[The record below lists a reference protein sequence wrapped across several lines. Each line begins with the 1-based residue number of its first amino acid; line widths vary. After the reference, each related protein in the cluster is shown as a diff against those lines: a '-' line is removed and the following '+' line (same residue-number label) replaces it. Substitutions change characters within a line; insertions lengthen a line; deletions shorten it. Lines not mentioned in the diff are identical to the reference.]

1 MALYAFDGTGNE
13 DKPDTAEGGFDS
25 NALHFFRA
33 YQDPDK
39 DLQET
44 SDDRGSLYLKGI
56 GRRAETHTG
65 SVVAQAFGL
74 GGFLRIGIMMDRLA
88 LNCDAGD
95 TTIDVIG
102 FSRGAALAISFAN
115 EVARKLP
122 TLSIRFI
129 GVWDIVGEF
138 GLPGRFVNAGHD
150 LRLPPNAKRVYHAMA
165 LDEARS
171 VFHLTRLCGTG
182 REEDERL
189 VEVWFRGVHSDI
201 GGGNGNFGLNWHSL
215 DWMYA
220 AAIREGLPIAPP
232 AVIANKVHGSL
243 EMDIREHRHAIGPKR
258 HILAADLLH
267 TSVVLDASIRHHQRN
282 DPAVPLRRATN
293 EGLVLPAV

>member
-13 DKPDTAEGGFDS
+13 DRPDTAEGGFDS
-25 NALHFFRA
+25 NVLAFFRA
-33 YQDPDK
+33 YHDPDK

-44 SDDRGSLYLKGI
+44 NDRGSLYLKGI

-74 GGFLRIGIMMDRLA
+74 GGHLRVGIMMDRLA
-88 LNCDAGD
+88 HNCDAGD
-95 TTIDVIG
+95 TTVDVIG
-102 FSRGAALAISFAN
+102 FSRGAALAVSFAN

-122 TLSIRFI
+122 MLRIRFL

-150 LRLPPNAKRVYHAMA
+150 LTLPSNATRCHHAMA
-165 LDEARS
+165 LDEART
-171 VFHLTRLCGTG
+171 VFQLTRLCGTG
-182 REEDERL
+182 RDEAERL
-189 VEVWFRGVHSDI
+189 LEVWFRGVHSDV
-201 GGGNGNFGLNWHSL
+201 GGGNGNFGLNWITL

-220 AAIREGLPIAPP
+220 AAIRAGLPIDPA
-232 AVIANKVHGSL
+232 AVIANRVHGAL
-243 EMDIREHRHAIGPKR
+243 AMDIHEHRHAIGPKR

-267 TSVVLDASIRHHQRN
+267 ASVVLDRSVRHHQRN

-293 EGLVLPAV
+293 EGTILPAV

>member
-1 MALYAFDGTGNE
+1 
-13 DKPDTAEGGFDS
+13 
-25 NALHFFRA
+25 
-33 YQDPDK
+33 
-39 DLQET
+39 
-44 SDDRGSLYLKGI
+44 
-56 GRRAETHTG
+56 
-65 SVVAQAFGL
+65 
-74 GGFLRIGIMMDRLA
+74 MMDRLA

-95 TTIDVIG
+95 TTIDIIG

-150 LRLPPNAKRVYHAMA
+150 LHLPPNAKRVYHAMA

-171 VFHLTRLCGTG
+171 VFQLTRLSGTG
-182 REEDERL
+182 RDEDERL

-201 GGGNGNFGLNWHSL
+201 GGGNGNFGLNWLSL

-220 AAIREGLPIAPP
+220 AAIREGLPIAPSALITNRFP
-232 AVIANKVHGSL
+232 FEKT
-243 EMDIREHRHAIGPKR
+243 IRVPSGDHVAPPPVTFSD
-258 HILAADLLH
+258 LASEPSEF
-267 TSVVLDASIRHHQRN
+267 TTYSVVPLLKRILPPSGDQSGELSVDSYVNRRR
-282 DPAVPLRRATN
+282 PVPLALMTYRPVSLSKTICLPSGDH
-293 EGLVLPAV
+293 EGLLSCIGRFVRLTSPEPSAFMR

>member
-13 DKPDTAEGGFDS
+13 DRPDTAEGGFDS
-25 NALHFFRA
+25 NVLHFFRA

-44 SDDRGSLYLKGI
+44 NDRGSLYLKGI

-74 GGFLRIGIMMDRLA
+74 GGHLRIGIMMDRLA
-88 LNCDAGD
+88 HNCDAGD

-102 FSRGAALAISFAN
+102 FSRGAALAVSFAN

-122 TLSIRFI
+122 MLRIRFL

-150 LRLPPNAKRVYHAMA
+150 LR
-165 LDEARS
+165 
-171 VFHLTRLCGTG
+171 
-182 REEDERL
+182 
-189 VEVWFRGVHSDI
+189 
-201 GGGNGNFGLNWHSL
+201 
-215 DWMYA
+215 
-220 AAIREGLPIAPP
+220 P
-232 AVIANKVHGSL
+232 AVQ
-243 EMDIREHRHAIGPKR
+243 RHALPSCDG
-258 HILAADLLH
+258 A
-267 TSVVLDASIRHHQRN
+267 
-282 DPAVPLRRATN
+282 RRSPHACSN
-293 EGLVLPAV
+293 